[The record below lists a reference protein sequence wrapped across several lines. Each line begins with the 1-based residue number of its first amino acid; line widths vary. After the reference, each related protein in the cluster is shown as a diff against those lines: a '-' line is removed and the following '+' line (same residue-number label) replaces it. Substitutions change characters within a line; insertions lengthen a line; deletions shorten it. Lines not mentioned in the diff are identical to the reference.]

1 MHRSMLWGLL
11 VLSDFLLLALSAQA
25 QGQSTSESATA
36 VPFDLVSD
44 FLVVAEGGIESLD
57 GLKFIVDTGSTWSAI
72 DQKVAEK
79 LRLNRQAG
87 KMMNF
92 DRYIPIEWADV
103 TNIRIGPISAE
114 RARVMVMNLAKYSQF
129 AKNVDGIIG
138 LDLLSRSQ
146 TFGIDYTAKT
156 LYFGPPE
163 NSSHRSNPGGFLA
176 TIVVQGRPVRLCVDT
191 GSPDILLYENRL
203 RKRLVNLRTE
213 GEPITITM
221 GRIKGTKIHLPEVSI
236 TGPKQ
241 VITVVLIDGPEDSTM
256 PGVDGYL
263 GLASLH
269 PKGIDINFAE
279 MVLAVWWQ

>member
-1 MHRSMLWGLL
+1 MHRWMLWAVP
-11 VLSDFLLLALSAQA
+11 VLTSFLSFAPQA
-25 QGQSTSESATA
+25 QGQSTFEGTSPA
-36 VPFDLVSD
+36 PFDLVSD
-44 FLVVAEGGIESLD
+44 FLVVAKGAIESVD

-114 RARVMVMNLAKYSQF
+114 RARVMVMNLAQYSEF

-146 TFGIDYTAKT
+146 TFAIDYTEKT
-156 LYFGPPE
+156 LYFGPLE
-163 NSSHRSNPGGFLA
+163 DSSNRSNPGGFVA
-176 TIVVQGRPVRLCVDT
+176 TVVVQGLPIRLWVDT
-191 GSPDILLYENRL
+191 GSPVILLYEDRL
-203 RKRLVNLRTE
+203 RKRLPTLQTK
-213 GEPITITM
+213 GEPRTIM
-221 GRIKGTKIHLPEVSI
+221 IGRVKGTQIALPKVRI
-236 TGPKQ
+236 TGPEKI
-241 VITVVLIDGPEDSTM
+241 ITVVLIRGPEENTM

-263 GLASLH
+263 GIASLH
-269 PKGIDINFAE
+269 PNRIEFDFTKR
-279 MVLAVWWQ
+279 VVWWE

>member
-1 MHRSMLWGLL
+1 MHRWMQWAVL
-11 VLSDFLLLALSAQA
+11 VLTNLLSFAVQA
-25 QGQSTSESATA
+25 QGQSISENATA

-44 FLVVAEGGIESLD
+44 FLVVAKGGIESLD

-87 KMMNF
+87 KVMNF

-103 TNIRIGPISAE
+103 TNLRIGPARAE
-114 RARVMVMNLAKYSQF
+114 QTRVMVMNLAKYSEF

-138 LDLLSRSQ
+138 LDFLSRNQ
-146 TFGIDYTAKT
+146 TFAIDYTSKT
-156 LYFGPPE
+156 IYFGPPE

-176 TIVVQGRPVRLCVDT
+176 TIVVQGQPIRLCVDT
-191 GSPDILLYENRL
+191 GSQDIVLYENRL
-203 RKRLVNLRTE
+203 RKRLVNLRTN
-213 GEPITITM
+213 GEPITIRM
-221 GRIKGTKIHLPEVSI
+221 GRIKGTKIDLPEVTI

-241 VITVVLIDGPEDSTM
+241 VITVVLIHGPEEGTM

-263 GLASLH
+263 GTASLH
-269 PKGIDINFAE
+269 PKRIEFDFTKRI
-279 MVLAVWWQ
+279 MWWE

>member
-1 MHRSMLWGLL
+1 MQRWT
-11 VLSDFLLLALSAQA
+11 VWAVLLLTNFFSYAPPAH
-25 QGQSTSESATA
+25 GQSTSQDATA

-44 FLVVAEGGIESLD
+44 FLVVAKGQVGNLN

-79 LRLNRQAG
+79 LRLNCLAG

-92 DRYIPIEWADV
+92 NRYIPIEWADV
-103 TNIRIGPISAE
+103 TNFRIGPVTA
-114 RARVMVMNLAKYSQF
+114 RRTRVMVMNLAKYSEF

-146 TFGIDYTAKT
+146 TFAIDYTAKT

-163 NSSHRSNPGGFLA
+163 NSSSRSNPGGFLA
-176 TIVVQGRPVRLCVDT
+176 TIVVQGRPIHLCVDT

-203 RKRLVNLRTE
+203 RKQLVNLRIN

-221 GRIKGTKIHLPEVSI
+221 GQLKGTKVDLPEVNI

-241 VITVVLIDGPEDSTM
+241 VITVVLIAGPEQSTM
-256 PGVDGYL
+256 PGIDGYL
-263 GLASLH
+263 GTASLH
-269 PKGIDINFAE
+269 PKRIEFDFKNRVMGWD
-279 MVLAVWWQ
+279 